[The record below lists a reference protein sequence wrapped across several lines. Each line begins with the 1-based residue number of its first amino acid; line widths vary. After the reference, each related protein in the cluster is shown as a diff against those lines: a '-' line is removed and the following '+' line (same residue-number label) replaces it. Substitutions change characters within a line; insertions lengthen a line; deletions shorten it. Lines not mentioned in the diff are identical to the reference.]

1 MARYTRTEGIL
12 VEPVGDVWAAF
23 SPCTGETVLLNHETA
38 SILEVLG
45 ADADGTAEICAV
57 LAADCGLDADS
68 LAEVVETCWPRL
80 LEAGL
85 VRERLSGHADV

>member
-1 MARYTRTEGIL
+1 
-12 VEPVGDVWAAF
+12 VWAAF

-57 LAADCGLDADS
+57 LAVDCGLDADS

-85 VRERLSGHADV
+85 VRERLSGHAYV

>member
-1 MARYTRTEGIL
+1 MARYARVEGTL

-23 SPCTGETVLLNHETA
+23 SPSTGETVLVNHETA
-38 SILEVLG
+38 SILELLG
-45 ADADGTAEICAV
+45 AGADNTAEICAV

-68 LAEVVETCWPRL
+68 LAEVVEACWPRL

-85 VRERLSGHADV
+85 VCERPSGHADV

>member
-1 MARYTRTEGIL
+1 MVRYTRTEGIL

-45 ADADGTAEICAV
+45 EDAAGTAEICAV

-85 VRERLSGHADV
+85 VRERLSGHAYV